1 MDILILVFLPIIIL
15 VGLIT
20 SYQDIKF
27 GKIKNKW
34 IIWSLVYVILV
45 YMLFI
50 LFYSLSGEINTG
62 YLIELGTNFLFA
74 ILIGFGLWYLNIWT
88 AGDGKLFIAFVAL
101 IPLSVYTYS
110 YYKYTPSLVLLINIF
125 FPAATI
131 MFFLMMFKT
140 KIRDLKKVSIE
151 FLKEFFRPKQVLK
164 SIIGLFAIFWVLE
177 ILLSL
182 LGLENIL
189 ILQFLL
195 TMIIFLIIGKTL
207 KDKALYPMLAIS
219 ILRLII
225 DKSVY
230 SLSFLTN
237 FLILILIWRF
247 AIGFLRGGL
256 AKLGHEV
263 FSREVN
269 INKLEPGMVLSEVII
284 KKPKI
289 TEKELKELKKQPSID
304 LIEYNKEYYI
314 KKPKSPLDFNRFIDE
329 EPEGLTKD
337 QIKQIKKIGIDKI
350 KISQTIPFAHFIFIG
365 TLLTLIF
372 RGNILN
378 FLKSLFS

>member
-189 ILQFLL
+189 ILQFIL
-195 TMIIFLIIGKTL
+195 TILIFLIIGKTL
-207 KDKALYPMLAIS
+207 KDNALYLMLVIS

-237 FLILILIWRF
+237 FLILILVWRF
-247 AIGFLRGGL
+247 AMGFLRGDL
-256 AKLGHEV
+256 AKLGHAV
-263 FSREVN
+263 FSREIS
-269 INKLEPGMVLSEVII
+269 INKLKPGMVLSEVII

-289 TEKELKELKKQPSID
+289 TEKELKELKKQPSIE
-304 LIEYNKEYYI
+304 IIKHNKEYYL
-314 KKPKSPLDFNRFIDE
+314 KQPKSPFHFDRFIDE
-329 EPEGLTKD
+329 EPEGLTKE
-337 QIKQIKKIGIDKI
+337 QIKQIKKIGIEKI
-350 KISQTIPFAHFIFIG
+350 KISQTIPFAPFIFVG
-365 TLLTLIF
+365 ALLTLVIK
-372 RGNILN
+372 GNILS